1 MSTKYS
7 GPNQTKG
14 DVKEK
19 DKSNDIDPRELDKAG
34 NAGAGE
40 KAPGQ
45 AKGHDKDKAQ
55 GEAKGHDK
63 AEAKVQPLKEGEHL
77 PGDFRARVENTAAGD
92 LNQDPRTPY
101 PVGNPPDPRESF
113 FRMNGYYQEDKD
125 QGPGGK
131 RTKADQLDAD
141 PKT

>member
-19 DKSNDIDPRELDKAG
+19 DKSNDIDPRELDQSA
-34 NAGAGE
+34 NAGAAE
-40 KAPGQ
+40 KGQ
-45 AKGHDKDKAQ
+45 AKGHDKDKAR
-55 GEAKGHDK
+55 GEAKGHGK
-63 AEAKVQPLKEGEHL
+63 AEAKAQPLKEGEHL

-101 PVGNPPDPRESF
+101 PTGNPPDPRESF

-141 PKT
+141 

>member
-1 MSTKYS
+1 MATKYS

-34 NAGAGE
+34 NAGAE
-40 KAPGQ
+40 SKGQ
-45 AKGHDKDKAQ
+45 AKGHDKQ
-55 GEAKGHDK
+55 S
-63 AEAKVQPLKEGEHL
+63 KVQPLEAGEHL

-92 LNQDPRTPY
+92 LNQDPREPY
-101 PVGNPPDPRESF
+101 PTGNPPDPRESF
-113 FRMNGYYQEDKD
+113 FRMNGYYQDDKD
-125 QGPGGK
+125 RGPGGK

>member
-1 MSTKYS
+1 MATKYS

-14 DVKEK
+14 DVKDK
-19 DKSNDIDPRELDKAG
+19 DKSNDIDPRELDQAA
-34 NAGAGE
+34 NAGAE
-40 KAPGQ
+40 SKGQ

-63 AEAKVQPLKEGEHL
+63 QPKVQPLKEGEHL

-92 LNQDPRTPY
+92 LNQDPREPY
-101 PVGNPPDPRESF
+101 PTGSPPDQRESF
-113 FRMNGYYQEDKD
+113 FRMNGYYPEDKETATP
-125 QGPGGK
+125 QGE
-131 RTKADQLDAD
+131 RARQLDAD